1 MFVCLGS
8 GCHKDGCDGGSPR
21 LKVLSVDGRS
31 TWFMKVAT
39 HLTTFRLRGPIDL
52 ELVVLT
58 EFFQRNASLESLEP
72 TGLSVQKPSS
82 PRREEA
88 IELPNLKLLSI
99 CNKNRDVRCPSST
112 FLPLSACGVGEM
124 SKVRAG
130 GGDGRRMRRVERLH
144 PKGSHQRGEA
154 VWNKLW
160 REAGL

>member
-1 MFVCLGS
+1 
-8 GCHKDGCDGGSPR
+8 
-21 LKVLSVDGRS
+21 
-31 TWFMKVAT
+31 MKVAT

-82 PRREEA
+82 SRREEA

-112 FLPLSACGVGEM
+112 FLPLNAFGVGEM
-124 SKVRAG
+124 LKAQAG
-130 GGDGRRMRRVERLH
+130 GGDGRKMRRVECLRL
-144 PKGSHQRGEA
+144 KDSQQCREA
-154 VWNKLW
+154 VWK
-160 REAGL
+160 